1 MGFIVGLNRDRDSY
15 QVPLALAELGQLE
28 LFVTDYYE
36 GVGLSLPTLG
46 HRKSKGIAPSLV
58 RQSHRAFLAQMPYE
72 VKRRIDRS
80 TDFPTFFVERQLGKT
95 IAHAARKNSTADLLL
110 YSGSAKWAFEGP
122 STGKKILFQY
132 HPSPEFIVK
141 TLHNIDELAGVR
153 PWQEEAEALNPAM
166 QALHAEEVALADSA
180 LCASTF
186 TKQGLIAQ
194 GMPAEKIAIAP
205 YGGPEVTRFAL
216 SQQDARCNFLFVG
229 QGIAR
234 KGLHHLIEAWR
245 RANLQNSTLTVVASR
260 LDPEIEAFAEGLDNF
275 ELKGRVDDEELKQ
288 LMQQADTFVLPS
300 LVEGFGLVLSEAL
313 AQGCRLIASSNT
325 GLVDMQLPETI
336 GTVVTAG
343 SVDSLVEALQ
353 EAEHTYNPA
362 RPYMELAFEEVER
375 LSWKNFRSK
384 VQEATLTTSE
394 RENKN

>member
-46 HRKSKGIAPSLV
+46 HRMSEGIAPSLV

-95 IAHAARKNSTADLLL
+95 IAQAARKNPTADLLL

-122 STGKKILFQY
+122 STGKRILFQY
-132 HPSPEFIVK
+132 HPSPGFIVE
-141 TLHNIDELAGVR
+141 TLQSIDELAGVR
-153 PWQEEAEALNPAM
+153 SWQEEAEALNPAM

-186 TKQGLIAQ
+186 TKQGLIVQ
-194 GMPAEKIAIAP
+194 GMPEEKVAIAP
-205 YGGPEVTRFAL
+205 YGGPAVTRFTL
-216 SQQDARCNFLFVG
+216 NQHDARCNFLFVG

-245 RANLQNSTLTVVASR
+245 RANLRNSTLTVVASR
-260 LDPEIEAFAEGLDNF
+260 LDPEIQTFAEGLENF
-275 ELKGRVDDEELKQ
+275 ELKSRVGDEELKK

-325 GLVDMQLPETI
+325 GLVDMQLPESI

-343 SVDSLVEALQ
+343 SVDSLVEALKK
-353 EAEHTYNPA
+353 AEDTHDPA
-362 RPYMELAFEEVER
+362 RSYMDLAFEEAER

-384 VQEATLTTSE
+384 VQEAALTTLE